1 MLDDY
6 ELLYLASENNEEA
19 IKELLNKYYK
29 NLYLKSLKYNPS
41 KSNIDDFLNES
52 TLALYDAIY
61 NYKDNVKFITYLN
74 TCLENKLHN
83 YKNILNRKKHSI
95 LNNAINIDDIEQ
107 VRDNTFNPEI
117 ILYNEE
123 CYIELKNKII
133 DNLNYQ
139 EELVFLLKEQGF
151 SYNEISMI
159 LGKKLKTIYKYIYNI
174 KKISNKIISSQT
186 I

>member
-74 TCLENKLHN
+74 ACLENKLHN

-123 CYIELKNKII
+123 CYIELSELYNWSKVECIKDEKIRTIEDINDEIYSIIKAKN
-133 DNLNYQ
+133 
-139 EELVFLLKEQGF
+139 
-151 SYNEISMI
+151 
-159 LGKKLKTIYKYIYNI
+159 
-174 KKISNKIISSQT
+174 
-186 I
+186 